1 MMRAPTS
8 LAIAVRRAN
17 GEITAKE
24 DVLNLVGDRFP
35 FLKWPLVRG
44 TIVLMESMVHGFRAL
59 NFSAEMVMDDEYP
72 DRKKSTGNWA
82 LVGTLVFA
90 VVFGLGLFV
99 ALPHVLAYWAGKSS
113 WLQYGVDSVA
123 FHLVDGAI
131 KLALFLA
138 YVKGISMLK
147 DIRRIFEYHGAE
159 HKAIYAYENGD
170 ELILENARK
179 YPTLHP
185 RCGTSFLLLV
195 LLISILLFSV
205 VFPLLSVFSQ
215 GEGGM
220 RNVWLIG
227 VKILLMFPVAG
238 LSYEAIRWGAK
249 HMNRL
254 WVRLIMAPGLWLQK
268 LTTLPPTDDQLEV
281 ALVAL
286 RRVLSMETGKKELS
300 SAIV

>member
-17 GEITAKE
+17 GEITARE
-24 DVLNLVGDRFP
+24 DVLNLVGDRFS

-44 TIVLMESMVHGFRAL
+44 TIVLVESMIHGLKAL
-59 NFSAEMVMDDEYP
+59 NFSAEVAMDDEYP
-72 DRKKSTGNWA
+72 DRKKTVGNWT
-82 LVGTLVFA
+82 LGGTLILA
-90 VVFGLGLFV
+90 LGLGLALFV
-99 ALPHVLAYWAGKSS
+99 ALPHLLAYWVGKTS
-113 WLQYGVDSVA
+113 WFQYSVNSVA

-147 DIRRIFEYHGAE
+147 DIRRIFQYHGAE

-195 LLISILLFSV
+195 LLISIVLFSV
-205 VFPLLSVFSQ
+205 VFPVLSVFSQ
-215 GEGGM
+215 SEGAI

-227 VKILLMFPVAG
+227 VKILLMLPVAG
-238 LSYEAIRWGAK
+238 LSYEAVRWGAK
-249 HMNRL
+249 QMSRL

-268 LTTLPPTDDQLEV
+268 LTTLPPSDDQLEV

-286 RRVLSMETGKKELS
+286 RRVLSMEAGKKGLS